1 MSHPTR
7 STLAIVVPWECHPPS
22 RFALP
27 PTTVAPPLF
36 AHKEIYLLF
45 GFDNNNLNKL
55 ERTLFKVQSLVDNVR
70 SINHSSS
77 CSSYNKAQHLWLR
90 DTQNPLYEVEDF
102 LDEITLEI
110 SKLASADV
118 NVDFTNKQV
127 RNLVFSKFKF
137 IISSQ
142 MVKMQNKL
150 QELAREMDGSFVD
163 ELHKLGMP
171 YSTVGNF
178 QSSLLLDES
187 VVIGRESDK
196 REVIK
201 LLLDEKMGGR
211 SNLSV
216 IAIVGMEGVGKTILA
231 QLVYNNVDLD
241 SNFNLEN
248 WVSVFVEYNIERVT
262 RSIFECACREKVKLS
277 DLEPIQMRLEE
288 ILNGKKFLIV
298 VDGF

>member
-1 MSHPTR
+1 
-7 STLAIVVPWECHPPS
+7 
-22 RFALP
+22 
-27 PTTVAPPLF
+27 
-36 AHKEIYLLF
+36 
-45 GFDNNNLNKL
+45 
-55 ERTLFKVQSLVDNVR
+55 
-70 SINHSSS
+70 
-77 CSSYNKAQHLWLR
+77 
-90 DTQNPLYEVEDF
+90 
-102 LDEITLEI
+102 
-110 SKLASADV
+110 
-118 NVDFTNKQV
+118 
-127 RNLVFSKFKF
+127 
-137 IISSQ
+137 